1 MKDSVNQ
8 DNRRALP
15 KFLAV
20 VAGAAALGGVA
31 GFLMAMAAEPETL
44 EAIRAG
50 LDRVM
55 EAVCPWGIPVSGAAL
70 LLPAWLYYRS
80 ARRLYASWDPDA
92 EEGAE
97 EIEQRM
103 NVSLLLT
110 NLSAE

>member
-8 DNRRALP
+8 DNRRAFP

-20 VAGAAALGGVA
+20 VAGAAALGGVG

-55 EAVCPWGIPVSGAAL
+55 EAVCPWGIPVSGVAL
-70 LLPAWLYYRS
+70 LRRRGCTTARPAGCTP
-80 ARRLYASWDPDA
+80 AGTPTQKKGPRRLS
-92 EEGAE
+92 GG
-97 EIEQRM
+97 
-103 NVSLLLT
+103 
-110 NLSAE
+110 